1 MAVTISEPP
10 KSSNNDDGSTPTNI
24 ADIIYSAFDA
34 YQHDTTSSTNNN
46 SSSAALRA
54 AKELRIDLKSAN
66 IYEGEEGGSEIQQIT
81 SALLIVLD
89 NTMSL
94 IINSKKKDSYSDSV
108 NNVLQ
113 LLAAFVCKEN
123 LPSSNS
129 SDNSTSIVQ
138 SIIERTIEFTTVD
151 KDTIRIESTKLL
163 GLFSNYLLEGS
174 LKSKPS
180 GILKK
185 KKGGVKKGSVK
196 VSGEGGNEEVKG
208 VSKGGNKGVV
218 QVDSWLMECITL
230 ITNTLTPR
238 ITDKIA
244 KVRYSAIESV
254 TSLLSNDGGVKLLVG
269 GESVNEGSE
278 EGREEKEKLTTAINN
293 IQTKLLWII
302 SNDTSATN
310 RALVTT
316 ILPTNKNSATASN
329 NNTENVQA
337 IIIRIKDVDMKVREN
352 ALNSLREY
360 VTLDLLDE
368 DDCVDILR
376 YGLTKR

>member
-10 KSSNNDDGSTPTNI
+10 KSSNKDDGSTPTTI
-24 ADIIYSAFDA
+24 ADILYSHFDA
-34 YQHDTTSSTNNN
+34 YQHDTTTSTSTSNNNN
-46 SSSAALRA
+46 SSATRA

-66 IYEGEEGGSEIQQIT
+66 IYEGEEGGTAEEQIA
-81 SALLIVLD
+81 SALLVVLD

-94 IINSKKKDSYSDSV
+94 IINSKKKDNYTDCV
-108 NNVLQ
+108 NSVLQ

-123 LPSSNS
+123 LPSSS
-129 SDNSTSIVQ
+129 SDNSSIVK
-138 SIIERTIEFTTVD
+138 SVIERTIEYTTVD

-163 GLFSNYLLEGS
+163 GLFSNYLLESS
-174 LKSKPS
+174 LKVKPS

-185 KKGGVKKGSVK
+185 KKGGKKVSVK
-196 VSGEGGNEEVKG
+196 VSSEGEGGGEEVKDS
-208 VSKGGNKGVV
+208 SKGGTKGV

-230 ITNTLTPR
+230 ITNSLTPR

-254 TSLLSNDGGVKLLVG
+254 SYLLSSDGGVKLLL
-269 GESVNEGSE
+269 GESVNEGSD
-278 EGREEKEKLTTAINN
+278 EGREEKEELTTAINN
-293 IQTKLLWII
+293 IQSKLLWII

-316 ILPTNKNSATASN
+316 ILPTNKNSATTSN
-329 NNTENVQA
+329 TDNIQA
-337 IIIRIKDVDMKVREN
+337 IIVRIKDVDMKVREC
-352 ALNSLREY
+352 ALNSLREN

>member
-10 KSSNNDDGSTPTNI
+10 KSSSNDDGSTPTTI
-24 ADIIYSAFDA
+24 ADILYSHFDA
-34 YQHDTTSSTNNN
+34 YQHDTTSNTTNNN
-46 SSSAALRA
+46 SSATRA
-54 AKELRIDLKSAN
+54 AKELKIDLKSAN
-66 IYEGEEGGSEIQQIT
+66 IYEGEEGGTAEEQIT

-94 IINSKKKDSYSDSV
+94 IINSKKKDSYTDSV

-123 LPSSNS
+123 Y
-129 SDNSTSIVQ
+129 STSNQ
-138 SIIERTIEFTTVD
+138 SIIRAIIERTIEYTTVD

-174 LKSKPS
+174 LKVKPS

-185 KKGGVKKGSVK
+185 KKGGKKGGVK
-196 VSGEGGNEEVKG
+196 VTAEGEGGEEVNG
-208 VSKGGNKGVV
+208 VSGGSSKGV

-230 ITNTLTPR
+230 ITNSLTPR

-254 TSLLSNDGGVKLLVG
+254 SYLLSSDGGVKLLL
-269 GESVNEGSE
+269 GESVNEGSD
-278 EGREEKEKLTTAINN
+278 EGREEKEELTTAINN
-293 IQTKLLWII
+293 IQSKLLWII

-316 ILPTNKNSATASN
+316 ILPTNKNSATTSN
-329 NNTENVQA
+329 TDNIQA
-337 IIIRIKDVDMKVREN
+337 IIVRIKDVDMKVREC
-352 ALNSLREY
+352 ALNSLREN

>member
-10 KSSNNDDGSTPTNI
+10 KTSNNDDGSGPTNI

-34 YQHDTTSSTNNN
+34 YQHDTTSTSTSNNNN
-46 SSSAALRA
+46 SSAAARA

-81 SALLIVLD
+81 SALLVVLD

-108 NNVLQ
+108 NSVLQ

-123 LPSSNS
+123 LSSSNS
-129 SDNSTSIVQ
+129 SDNSSSIVK
-138 SIIERTIEFTTVD
+138 SIIERTIEYTTVD

-163 GLFSNYLLEGS
+163 GLFSNYLVEGS

-185 KKGGVKKGSVK
+185 KGKKGVK
-196 VSGEGGNEEVKG
+196 VSVEGEGEEEVKDS
-208 VSKGGNKGVV
+208 SKGVNKGVV
-218 QVDSWLMECITL
+218 QVDSWLMECLTL
-230 ITNTLTPR
+230 IANTLTPR

-254 TSLLSNDGGVKLLVG
+254 TSLLSSDGGVKLLVG
-269 GESVNEGSE
+269 GESGEAGSE
-278 EGREEKEKLTTAINN
+278 GNEEKEELTTAINN

-310 RALVTT
+310 RSLVTT

-329 NNTENVQA
+329 TDNVQA
-337 IIIRIKDVDMKVREN
+337 IIIRIKDVDMKVREC

>member
-10 KSSNNDDGSTPTNI
+10 KSSSNDDGSTPTTI
-24 ADIIYSAFDA
+24 ADILYSHFDA
-34 YQHDTTSSTNNN
+34 YQHDTTSNTTNNN
-46 SSSAALRA
+46 SSATRA
-54 AKELRIDLKSAN
+54 AKELKIDLKSAN
-66 IYEGEEGGSEIQQIT
+66 IYEGEEGGTAEEQIT

-94 IINSKKKDSYSDSV
+94 IINSKKKDSYTDSV

-123 LPSSNS
+123 Y
-129 SDNSTSIVQ
+129 STSNQ
-138 SIIERTIEFTTVD
+138 SIIRAIIERTIEYTTVD

-174 LKSKPS
+174 LKVKPS

-185 KKGGVKKGSVK
+185 KKGGKKGGVK
-196 VSGEGGNEEVKG
+196 VTAEGEGGEEVNG
-208 VSKGGNKGVV
+208 VSGGSSKGV

-230 ITNTLTPR
+230 ISNSLTPR

-254 TSLLSNDGGVKLLVG
+254 SYLLSSDGGAKLLVG
-269 GESVNEGSE
+269 GGSDEEGSE
-278 EGREEKEKLTTAINN
+278 EKEELNKAINN
-293 IQTKLLWII
+293 IQSKLLWII

-316 ILPTNKNSATASN
+316 ILPTNKNSATTSN
-329 NNTENVQA
+329 TTDNVQA
-337 IIIRIKDVDMKVREN
+337 IIVRIKDVDMKVRES